1 MGARPVIYIGIL
13 LIVVVVGP
21 PQSDQSE
28 VAPEVERSEPDGSD
42 GMTHGFIA
50 QCKKCGWTNHYPTQ
64 ARAKQALGGHSR
76 FCKGVR
82 WRVSP
87 FSRPF

>member
-1 MGARPVIYIGIL
+1 MIYIGIL
-13 LIVVVVGP
+13 VVVIVNQS
-21 PQSDQSE
+21 PQPDDE
-28 VAPEVERSEPDGSD
+28 EAAPEAERFEPDGSD
-42 GMTHGFIA
+42 GSASGFA
-50 QCKKCGWTNHYPTQ
+50 AHCKKCGWTKNYPSQ

-87 FSRPF
+87 FSRPL

>member
-1 MGARPVIYIGIL
+1 MIYIGIL
-13 LIVVVVGP
+13 IVVVVQQP
-21 PQSDQSE
+21 PQPEESGPEE
-28 VAPEVERSEPDGSD
+28 VTPEVERFEPDGSD
-42 GMTHGFIA
+42 GSASGFIA
-50 QCKKCGWTNHYPTQ
+50 QCKKCGWSKIYPTA